1 MRVALLWS
9 ALAAGCGGVSYTVHD
24 TAAAPA
30 RVAVLPF
37 AGDADLR
44 TRDLARALLV
54 ARLRARGFAVPGVE
68 AIDQRLA
75 ARGWL
80 ADPER
85 FSPAVAAPV
94 AMARELGVDA
104 VIVGTALSESSFNL
118 LAIRRQAFGGD
129 VACDRADGRRYF
141 TCSHTA
147 SRFGG
152 FLLMSG
158 QVLAELRAQGQHG
171 TPAQSIALVD
181 EFVEDV
187 AGVLPAPAA
196 APAVA
201 LPLPLG
207 EPMVVRA
214 EGAPANGQRWQVS
227 VEAPAEAI
235 VRIDFEPG
243 PIGVPTAWHDG
254 IAVVVIDLPAER
266 SPTRVRAH
274 AVGRFGE
281 TATSERRLP

>member
-1 MRVALLWS
+1 MRAALLWS

-24 TAAAPA
+24 AAPA
-30 RVAVLPF
+30 PASVAVLPF
-37 AGDADLR
+37 AGEADLR

-68 AIDQRLA
+68 VVDQRLA

-85 FSPAVAAPV
+85 FSPAVAAPA
-94 AMARELGVDA
+94 AMAHELGVDA
-104 VIVGTALSESSFNL
+104 VIVGTSLGESRFNL
-118 LAIRRQAFGGD
+118 LAIRRHAFGGEL
-129 VACDRADGRRYF
+129 ACDRADGRRYL

-187 AGVLPAPAA
+187 AGVLPAPAVSVAA
-196 APAVA
+196 APA
-201 LPLPLG
+201 LQLG
-207 EPMVVRA
+207 EPLIARSV
-214 EGAPANGQRWQVS
+214 GATAAAQRWQVS
-227 VEAPAEAI
+227 VEAPAHAM

-243 PIGVPTAWHDG
+243 PIGVPTAWREG
-254 IAVVVIDLPAER
+254 TAVVAVDLPADQP
-266 SPTRVRAH
+266 PTRVRAH

>member
-1 MRVALLWS
+1 MRAVLLS
-9 ALAAGCGGVSYTVHD
+9 SVLVAGCGGVSYTVHD
-24 TAAAPA
+24 TSVAPT

-37 AGDADLR
+37 AGEADLR

-54 ARLRARGFAVPGVE
+54 ARLRARGFAVPAVE
-68 AIDQRLA
+68 AVDQRLA

-80 ADPER
+80 ADPEL
-85 FSPAVAAPV
+85 FVPAVAMPA
-94 AMARELGVDA
+94 AMAQELGVDA

-118 LAIRRQAFGGD
+118 LAIRRHAFGGE
-129 VACDRADGRRYF
+129 VACDRADGRRYL

-187 AGVLPAPAA
+187 AGVLPAPPASVA
-196 APAVA
+196 APSE
-201 LPLPLG
+201 LPLG
-207 EPMVVRA
+207 EPMVARA
-214 EGAPANGQRWQVS
+214 DGAAATAQRWQVS
-227 VEAPAEAI
+227 LAAPAEAI

-243 PIGVPTAWHDG
+243 PVGVPTAWRDG
-254 IAVVVIDLPAER
+254 NAVVAIDLPADR
-266 SPTRVRAH
+266 PPTRILAH
-274 AVGRFGE
+274 AVGRFGA